1 VEFSDDGAQAI
12 SGSDDGTVRVSEA
25 PSRLRVWVMTISCPR
40 YDAWWIW
47 QVRFWDTASGEEVRQ
62 IASSEFAFA
71 DAGAR
76 GTEQQTSHH
85 FLEALDDTLLIT
97 ELPLH
102 GGVGDGATPVAC
114 FRAPQGIGY
123 MHCRGTT
130 ICVGCWGGA
139 VCILQAPFLAI

>member
-25 PSRLRVWVMTISCPR
+25 PSCVWVVTISCPR
-40 YDAWWIW
+40 YDTWWIW

-71 DAGAR
+71 DAGASH
-76 GTEQQTSHH
+76 QTNHH
-85 FLEALDDTLLIT
+85 FVKATDDTLLIT
-97 ELPLH
+97 EL
-102 GGVGDGATPVAC
+102 GVEDGATPVAC
-114 FRAPQGIGY
+114 FRAPQEIGS

-130 ICVGCWGGA
+130 ICVGCGGGA